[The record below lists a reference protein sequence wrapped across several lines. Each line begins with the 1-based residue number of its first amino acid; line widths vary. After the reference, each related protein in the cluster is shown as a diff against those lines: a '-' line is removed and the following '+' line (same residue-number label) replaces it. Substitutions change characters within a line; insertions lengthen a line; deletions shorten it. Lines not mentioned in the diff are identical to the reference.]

1 MFLTFNSICTAA
13 VALEKKNQRATFR
26 KQRDDYKRRA
36 TALKREL
43 KILKGQREEL
53 VSGSQPPSPT
63 TNGFLKENDRLQVN
77 MNWPNPQV
85 CETYLHAAHS
95 FSFPYRIPTF
105 FVSFRYNFRNRF
117 HPYRRWNRTIFI
129 FEVEKISKNK
139 VSNPIQA

>member
-1 MFLTFNSICTAA
+1 MIDCDDKTLRCFCSAQIFFSLRFFLHTAA

-77 MNWPNPQV
+77 TNWPN
-85 CETYLHAAHS
+85 
-95 FSFPYRIPTF
+95 
-105 FVSFRYNFRNRF
+105 RF
-117 HPYRRWNRTIFI
+117 L
-129 FEVEKISKNK
+129 
-139 VSNPIQA
+139 

>member
-1 MFLTFNSICTAA
+1 MNFPIESLFLLKLAA

-77 MNWPNPQV
+77 IDRIDV
-85 CETYLHAAHS
+85 FVETHSHLPSIFVFCFLYL
-95 FSFPYRIPTF
+95 PIPF
-105 FVSFRYNFRNRF
+105 
-117 HPYRRWNRTIFI
+117 
-129 FEVEKISKNK
+129 
-139 VSNPIQA
+139 